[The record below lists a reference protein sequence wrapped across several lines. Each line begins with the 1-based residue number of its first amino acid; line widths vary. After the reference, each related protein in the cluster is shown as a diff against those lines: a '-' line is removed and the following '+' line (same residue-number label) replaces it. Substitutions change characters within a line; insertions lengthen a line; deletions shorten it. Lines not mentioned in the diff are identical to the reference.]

1 MVGNQS
7 GIMPP
12 IAQIVSIETDQTY
25 TNLSRIPSITSGNRF
40 TVTCKAIDFKTLPD
54 KRQSGIEYRN

>member
-1 MVGNQS
+1 ML
-7 GIMPP
+7 P
-12 IAQIVSIETDQTY
+12 ISQIVSIETDQTY

-40 TVTCKAIDFKTLPD
+40 TFTCKAIDFKTLPD